1 MANKSSRNTPKLP
14 AATVRL
20 TVDLIARSN
29 SHLKSKRNVPV
40 QHYLKKLTHLNFSN
54 KNIDDIDD
62 LSMCRNLTVLY
73 LYDNQIT
80 HICNLNFASNL
91 THLYLQNNKITHIE
105 NLSCLKKLSKLFLGG
120 NSITLVEGLEQ
131 LGALK
136 ELHIEGQRL
145 PLGEKLLFDPR
156 TVQSL
161 SESLCVLNINNN
173 NIDEIL
179 DLAVLNKLTH
189 LYAADNQFVD
199 VQELEMVFSQ
209 WPQLYHMDLRGNPVC
224 HKPKYRDR
232 LITVCKMLEE
242 LDGKE
247 ITEMSRQFLINWK
260 ASKDVK
266 KKITDGR
273 IITGQISHP
282 FSADFHLGPQHPF
295 ACNSAG
301 FLGKRKP
308 LWFGRPTIKM
318 RSGAV
323 RTDCGDVSM
332 KNHEDPRSTGL
343 ITDLQEMKVQ
353 NHMAL

>member
-1 MANKSSRNTPKLP
+1 M
-14 AATVRL
+14 VRL

-29 SHLKSKRNVPV
+29 NRLKTKRNFSI
-40 QHYLKKLTHLNFSN
+40 QHFLKKLTHLNFSN
-54 KNIDDIDD
+54 RNIDDIDD

-91 THLYLQNNKITHIE
+91 THLYMQNNKITHIE
-105 NLSCLKKLSKLFLGG
+105 NLSCLQKLSKLFLGG

-131 LGALK
+131 LRELK

-145 PLGEKLLFDPR
+145 PPGEKLLFDPR
-156 TVQSL
+156 TVHSL

-173 NIDEIL
+173 NIDEIQ

-189 LYAADNQFVD
+189 LYAADNQLED
-199 VQELEMVFSQ
+199 IQELETVFSQ
-209 WPQLYHMDLRGNPVC
+209 WPQLHRMDLRGNPVC

-247 ITEMSRQFLINWK
+247 ISELSRQFLINWK
-260 ASKDVK
+260 ASKDAK

-273 IITGQISHP
+273 DMTGQITYP

-295 ACNSAG
+295 AYNSAG

-308 LWFGRPTIKM
+308 LWFGRPTMKM

-323 RTDCGDVSM
+323 RTDCGDISM
-332 KNHEDPRSTGL
+332 KNHEDPLSVGL
-343 ITDLQEMKVQ
+343 ITDIQETKVQ
-353 NHMAL
+353 SHMPL